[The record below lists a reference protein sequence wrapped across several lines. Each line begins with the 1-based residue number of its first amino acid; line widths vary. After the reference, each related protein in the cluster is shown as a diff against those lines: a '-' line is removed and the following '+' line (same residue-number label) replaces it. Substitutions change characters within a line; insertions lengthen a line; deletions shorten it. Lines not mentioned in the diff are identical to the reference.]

1 MLWYSAT
8 MQNAKGYLEK
18 MADMKGFSWK
28 GEPKVMKN
36 WDEEAYKINA
46 KGNVWGMEA
55 KILLTVIP
63 HGFVSKHIVMI
74 WCPKADYS
82 KYKSQIKSIV
92 NSVKFLG

>member
-36 WDEEAYKINA
+36 
-46 KGNVWGMEA
+46 
-55 KILLTVIP
+55 
-63 HGFVSKHIVMI
+63 
-74 WCPKADYS
+74 
-82 KYKSQIKSIV
+82 
-92 NSVKFLG
+92 